1 MLSLRAASPPN
12 APGHYRCVG
21 YTAAST
27 QPDMARFASFSCP
40 RLPGFVHRRQRRATW
55 FLFPSALASTDI
67 RPKAQSNTL
76 LLKHR
81 SLVLGPSGGQ
91 VALWFSSSSGL
102 TFPSSGP
109 AFGSP
114 LKSNVRPHHMRTQAK
129 VLAFTLVLSASGC
142 ALPPSTEA
150 VDSPPATTMRLNAPP
165 GSYYRWR
172 ADFAETPKSRFRV
185 RIDRPQSDG
194 VWRPLASV
202 CIHPD
207 LDQEAGACARLIVPD
222 HGRYALIY
230 ADEKIGDEWRR
241 IEPGGAF
248 RQVGVHDAVD
258 VRVEVMADGVH
269 MAADGQTLFILPGL
283 TQVPMLSLTCS
294 SAVCTFEMNE

>member
-1 MLSLRAASPPN
+1 MLSLRAASLPN

-114 LKSNVRPHHMRTQAK
+114 LKSNVKPHEHKHA
-129 VLAFTLVLSASGC
+129 AS
-142 ALPPSTEA
+142 
-150 VDSPPATTMRLNAPP
+150 V
-165 GSYYRWR
+165 
-172 ADFAETPKSRFRV
+172 AETMAAHLVSGTCRRCCPHRGFHALGCRGALRRKCLGCYPRF
-185 RIDRPQSDG
+185 
-194 VWRPLASV
+194 SV
-202 CIHPD
+202 CK
-207 LDQEAGACARLIVPD
+207 LG
-222 HGRYALIY
+222 
-230 ADEKIGDEWRR
+230 
-241 IEPGGAF
+241 
-248 RQVGVHDAVD
+248 
-258 VRVEVMADGVH
+258 
-269 MAADGQTLFILPGL
+269 
-283 TQVPMLSLTCS
+283 
-294 SAVCTFEMNE
+294 